1 MDLKEIGKIIRER
14 REFLDV
20 KQADLAE
27 ISGVAIKTIYAIES
41 GKANPSAETLIKL
54 LQVLGMEINIQI
66 KKNL

>member
-1 MDLKEIGKIIRER
+1 MDLKEMGKIIRER

-20 KQADLAE
+20 KQVDLAE

-54 LQVLGMEINIQI
+54 LHVLGMEINIRI
-66 KKNL
+66 RKIL

>member
-1 MDLKEIGKIIRER
+1 MNLKEIGKIIRKR
-14 REFLDV
+14 RAFLGV
-20 KQADLAE
+20 NQSDLAE

-66 KKNL
+66 RKNL

>member
-14 REFLDV
+14 RAFLDV
-20 KQADLAE
+20 KQTDLAE

-54 LQVLGMEINIQI
+54 LRVLGMEINIQI
-66 KKNL
+66 RKIS

>member
-54 LQVLGMEINIQI
+54 LKVLGMEMNIQI
-66 KKNL
+66 RKNL

>member
-41 GKANPSAETLIKL
+41 GRANPSAETLIKL
-54 LQVLGMEINIQI
+54 LKVIGMEINIQI
-66 KKNL
+66 RKNL

>member
-66 KKNL
+66 RKNL

>member
-14 REFLDV
+14 RTFLDV

-54 LQVLGMEINIQI
+54 LRVLGMEINIRI
-66 KKNL
+66 RKNL

>member
-1 MDLKEIGKIIRER
+1 MDLKDIGKIIRER
-14 REFLDV
+14 REFLNV

-66 KKNL
+66 RKNS

>member
-14 REFLDV
+14 REFLNV

-27 ISGVAIKTIYAIES
+27 ISGVAIKTIYTIES

-66 KKNL
+66 RKNS

>member
-14 REFLDV
+14 RAFLDV
-20 KQADLAE
+20 KQSDLAE

-54 LQVLGMEINIQI
+54 LRVLGMEINIQI
-66 KKNL
+66 RKNL

>member
-1 MDLKEIGKIIRER
+1 MNLKEIGKIIRER
-14 REFLDV
+14 REFLNV

-54 LQVLGMEINIQI
+54 LKVLGMEMNIQI
-66 KKNL
+66 RKNL